1 MSQTAQKMINQLGL
15 IEDVTKVKL
24 KKFKEWGIYPI
35 GNKLKEPEPIFPR
48 IDLEEIEDEEKEEFN
63 SDLEIEN
70 SITINDFGKI
80 EMKVVQIEKV
90 SKVENTDKLLKFI
103 VNTGTEKR
111 QIVSGIAKW
120 YKKEEELIG
129 KKVMAV
135 LNLEPVKLK
144 GEISQGMLL
153 TTVEKKKIKLI
164 FIDENVKLGANVK

>member
-1 MSQTAQKMINQLGL
+1 M
-15 IEDVTKVKL
+15 
-24 KKFKEWGIYPI
+24 KKFP
-35 GNKLKEPEPIFPR
+35 KLR
-48 IDLEEIEDEEKEEFN
+48 I
-63 SDLEIEN
+63 
-70 SITINDFGKI
+70 
-80 EMKVVQIEKV
+80 Q
-90 SKVENTDKLLKFI
+90 KLLKFI